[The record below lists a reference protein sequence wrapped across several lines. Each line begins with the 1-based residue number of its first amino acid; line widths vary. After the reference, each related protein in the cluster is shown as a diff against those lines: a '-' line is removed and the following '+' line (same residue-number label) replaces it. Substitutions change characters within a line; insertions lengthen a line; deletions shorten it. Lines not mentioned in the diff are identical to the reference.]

1 MSNTIKGQASA
12 GVTPSQT
19 LDAVTASRK
28 LAAGVENGATTPG
41 STVTYFPQE
50 YTTLGNEHLWLRGKA
65 DKNGYFTFQNPASG
79 LFLTCVNAF
88 NTKIESKS
96 FLQSSIKLLAK
107 I

>member
-1 MSNTIKGQASA
+1 MLEELENWKNNYIQSDIWWLLYALKFTFFLLNIENDYCH
-12 GVTPSQT
+12 V
-19 LDAVTASRK
+19 L
-28 LAAGVENGATTPG
+28 GVENGATTPG

-88 NTKIESKS
+88 NTKIESK
-96 FLQSSIKLLAK
+96 
-107 I
+107 

>member
-1 MSNTIKGQASA
+1 MLQNQKGSWK
-12 GVTPSQT
+12 G
-19 LDAVTASRK
+19 RK
-28 LAAGVENGATTPG
+28 GHKAFIPLEGATGHIENDYCHVLGVENGATTPG

-96 FLQSSIKLLAK
+96 FL
-107 I
+107 